1 MESES
6 IWDRLS
12 RSERRSDEKNQ
23 RTKKISMT
31 VAMLNILAC
40 IIGGYWY
47 VIYYCRDW
55 NIIKAGQGM
64 RNGE

>member
-12 RSERRSDEKNQ
+12 RSETRSENQ
-23 RTKKISMT
+23 RTKKFVMT
-31 VAMLNILAC
+31 VAMLNILAY

-47 VIYYCRDW
+47 VIYYCRDRD
-55 NIIKAGQGM
+55 IIKAGQGM